1 MLTQTQTLFIEAV
14 SAMTA
19 MPEDYVEHMKAM
31 APLMSD
37 EQCEALLA
45 KIAPLHAEAEKM
57 SNEILQE
64 ADAATKDIH
73 AFRKEE
79 LPKLVAE
86 AEAGEHSAAESIF
99 DDQA

>member
-1 MLTQTQTLFIEAV
+1 
-14 SAMTA
+14 MTA
-19 MPEDYVEHMKAM
+19 IPEDYVEHMKAM

-45 KIAPLHAEAEKM
+45 KILPMHAEAAKM

-64 ADAATKDIH
+64 ADEAIKDIH
-73 AFRKEE
+73 AFRKEQ
-79 LPKLVAE
+79 LPTLVQE

-99 DDQA
+99 DDQP